1 MCRRSSQNSINL
13 SRSSRMLSWSI
24 KCNPGNL
31 KGFYNNYGN
40 PFPIYS
46 TVPATLHYTQINHQW
61 TLHWT
66 VWLLLMSCC
75 THSLRQTNQTNQDVC
90 KSHPFLQFTRKFLR
104 NCLQSDRGLAIIPFQ
119 TFPTPLH
126 TKAYSHWHSSAN
138 TDFLLCEAAAW
149 YSSLTTHKVQ
159 QVWTC
164 QTYSTVQTLS

>member
-31 KGFYNNYGN
+31 KGFYSNYGN

-75 THSLRQTNQTNQDVC
+75 THSLRQTNQTN
-90 KSHPFLQFTRKFLR
+90 LR
-104 NCLQSDRGLAIIPFQ
+104 CLQIPPFPSVHEEISQKLPAVRPWIGYRSFPNLPDTSPHQSIQPLAFLCQ
-119 TFPTPLH
+119 HWLLALWGSSMALLLNH
-126 TKAYSHWHSSAN
+126 T
-138 TDFLLCEAAAW
+138 
-149 YSSLTTHKVQ
+149 
-159 QVWTC
+159 
-164 QTYSTVQTLS
+164 